1 MKERILVVSEGEGFR
16 MVFCPVLSSAGY
28 QCREAASPKE
38 ALSILTSREVGVV
51 LWSLWESCEAQ
62 SVERAIEAFPDI
74 PVVVTVAPGL
84 HCSEF
89 GESLRKRAY
98 GYLVETI
105 EREQLIA
112 VLRRASEYRRLKLED
127 RARAHSEPCQR
138 TAGANS

>member
-1 MKERILVVSEGEGFR
+1 MKERILVVSDGEGFR
-16 MVFCPVLSSAGY
+16 KVICSLLSSAGY
-28 QCREAASPKE
+28 QCREAASPKK
-38 ALSILTSREVGVV
+38 ALSILKSREVGVV

-74 PVVVTVAPGL
+74 PVVVTVAPEL

-105 EREQLIA
+105 ESEQLLTIVRGA
-112 VLRRASEYRRLKLED
+112 FA
-127 RARAHSEPCQR
+127 AHSH
-138 TAGANS
+138 TARGLEVLPR